1 MIYSSEEDP
10 ACYPGTDVLR
20 NKQGLHRQADLDEFE
35 TAMFLIRSEEL
46 LPTGNF
52 DVNHYLALHHH
63 LFQDVYEWA
72 GQIRK
77 IRIGKGGNWFCYPEN
92 IENQLNLLFR
102 KLVLSQ
108 RLEGLT
114 RQVFVSKD
122 VFS

>member
-1 MIYSSEEDP
+1 M
-10 ACYPGTDVLR
+10 
-20 NKQGLHRQADLDEFE
+20 HRQADLDEFE